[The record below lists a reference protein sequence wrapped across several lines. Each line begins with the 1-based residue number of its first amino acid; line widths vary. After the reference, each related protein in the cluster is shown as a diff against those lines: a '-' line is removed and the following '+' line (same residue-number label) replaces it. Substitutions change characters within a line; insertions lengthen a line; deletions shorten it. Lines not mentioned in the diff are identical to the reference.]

1 MKLKE
6 GIAAL
11 GYPFGSDSPSN
22 QQFPILPNWVLDQ
35 LKNDF
40 HWEVTS
46 KPDAD
51 HTEIR
56 LVTSWATKPEAV
68 EAFLTALANA
78 KE

>member
-1 MKLKE
+1 M
-6 GIAAL
+6 
-11 GYPFGSDSPSN
+11 PSGRTAPPTSSS
-22 QQFPILPNWVLDQ
+22 PILPNRVLDQ
-35 LKNDF
+35 LKDDF

-46 KPDAD
+46 KPDAE